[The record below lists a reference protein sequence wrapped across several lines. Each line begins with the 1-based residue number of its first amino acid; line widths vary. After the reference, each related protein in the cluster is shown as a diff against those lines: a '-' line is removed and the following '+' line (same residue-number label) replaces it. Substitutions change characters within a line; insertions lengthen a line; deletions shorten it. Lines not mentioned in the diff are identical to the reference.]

1 MNLKNV
7 LFGYRGVIHTTRY
20 LTETL
25 LKIYNDV
32 KKIICNTIRISL
44 NELKCKYSY
53 DFFKPKI

>member
-20 LTETL
+20 STETL

-32 KKIICNTIRISL
+32 KK
-44 NELKCKYSY
+44 
-53 DFFKPKI
+53 